1 MIYALI
7 VLCLIQFGILW
18 KLDTLARA
26 IQAQSQVYVEPKLK
40 IPKREPKESREF
52 KELKTVM
59 DNLEAY
65 DGTGRNQRT
74 L

>member
-18 KLDTLARA
+18 KLDTLVRT
-26 IQAQSQVYVEPKLK
+26 IQSQHHAYVEPKIK
-40 IPKREPKESREF
+40 IPKRELKESKEI

>member
-18 KLDTLARA
+18 KLDTLIRTV
-26 IQAQSQVYVEPKLK
+26 QAQHQAYVEPKIK
-40 IPKREPKESREF
+40 IPKREPKESKEF
-52 KELKTVM
+52 KEMKTVM

-65 DGTGRNQRT
+65 DGTGRNQRK

>member
-18 KLDTLARA
+18 KLDTLIRT
-26 IQAQSQVYVEPKLK
+26 IQAQHQTYVEPKIK
-40 IPKREPKESREF
+40 IPKRAEKES
-52 KELKTVM
+52 KETKEMKTIM

>member
-18 KLDTLARA
+18 KLDTLIRTV
-26 IQAQSQVYVEPKLK
+26 QSQHQTHIEPKIK
-40 IPKREPKESREF
+40 IPKREPKESKEF

>member
-18 KLDTLARA
+18 KLDTLARV
-26 IQAQSQVYVEPKLK
+26 IQAQHQVYVEPKIK
-40 IPKREPKESREF
+40 IPKREVKDSAEL

>member
-18 KLDTLARA
+18 KLDTLIRT
-26 IQAQSQVYVEPKLK
+26 IQAQHQTYVEPKIK
-40 IPKREPKESREF
+40 IPKREPKESKEF
-52 KELKTVM
+52 KEMKTVM

-65 DGTGRNQRT
+65 DGTGRNQRK

>member
-1 MIYALI
+1 MIYAL
-7 VLCLIQFGILW
+7 VALCLIHIGILW
-18 KLDTLARA
+18 KLDTLIRT
-26 IQAQSQVYVEPKLK
+26 IQAQHQTYVEPKIK
-40 IPKREPKESREF
+40 IPKREVKDSAEL

-65 DGTGRNQRT
+65 DGTGRNQRK

>member
-40 IPKREPKESREF
+40 IPKRAAKES
-52 KELKTVM
+52 KETKEMKTIM

>member
-18 KLDTLARA
+18 KLDTLIRT
-26 IQAQSQVYVEPKLK
+26 IQAQHQTYVEPKIK
-40 IPKREPKESREF
+40 IPKREVKDSDEL

>member
-18 KLDTLARA
+18 KLDTLIRT
-26 IQAQSQVYVEPKLK
+26 IQAQHQTYVEPKIK
-40 IPKREPKESREF
+40 IPKREPKESKEF
-52 KELKTVM
+52 RELKTVM